1 MSHFSVCETVPVSAG
16 CLASIRSSLTFCPSR
31 LSAQAKMAALICD
44 RLRVRCLDG
53 YWGMRVTSEIA
64 FPEACDNL
72 RVKTQN
78 AQISLWILYVRS
90 VKFLTTD
97 PRDKIFALR
106 SLIVDDR
113 QRAAMDHLIDYSQ
126 SVERI
131 FMNTTFFLLPVIGLR
146 VLCAIRHPHGMAMP
160 SWIPD
165 FSQTVPRQDQHS
177 PMNLYDSECLAA
189 MLKSSRRS
197 GGFYEVVLDAEVA
210 LLKVLGIRL
219 SEIRCRSPVLSFKG
233 VQDAKDQLQD
243 LYKSLPNLL
252 YSDFDTSLPEDGC
265 VTRNLDAGLLDG
277 EYFHEIDGGF
287 FF

>member
-1 MSHFSVCETVPVSAG
+1 M
-16 CLASIRSSLTFCPSR
+16 
-31 LSAQAKMAALICD
+31 
-44 RLRVRCLDG
+44 
-53 YWGMRVTSEIA
+53 SEIA

-72 RVKTQN
+72 RVKAQN
-78 AQISLWILYVRS
+78 AQISLWILCVRS

-165 FSQTVPRQDQHS
+165 FSQTVPRQDLHS

-243 LYKSLPNLL
+243 L
-252 YSDFDTSLPEDGC
+252 
-265 VTRNLDAGLLDG
+265 
-277 EYFHEIDGGF
+277 
-287 FF
+287 